1 MLYTVRKMYK
11 GEGFVATVRDDNG
24 RVVSQFPTF
33 QLEATAHRVAQWF
46 IKSRNNK

>member
-1 MLYTVRKMYK
+1 MYK
-11 GEGFVATVRDDNG
+11 GEGFVAVVRDING

-46 IKSRNNK
+46 IKTNSKANANT